1 VSEAALD
8 EAVESDSDPAAGGVS
23 SNSADITFCSDIDI
37 LFRYRYF
44 TSISIFYF
52 DTNILFR
59 YRYLISLAKFYFDT
73 DISFRYRYYFDEYN
87 FLFLKA
93 RMYINNASGQ
103 YLCKVL
109 GLRYLGS
116 K

>member
-52 DTNILFR
+52 DIDILLRYQYSISIPIFNFISEILFR
-59 YRYLISLAKFYFDT
+59 YWYFIS
-73 DISFRYRYYFDEYN
+73 IPI
-87 FLFLKA
+87 LFW
-93 RMYINNASGQ
+93 RI
-103 YLCKVL
+103 
-109 GLRYLGS
+109 
-116 K
+116 